1 MLKKLA
7 LIFFS
12 LCAFLPPLFAL
23 TLSVNVAKDSG
34 NEFSTIHIKEDLAF
48 KCFSEHDEYDKL
60 IQIQCVF
67 PREPK
72 EKFKAMETNF
82 FKIDSF
88 VNKKKYYIRVRPL
101 QKMKLFPIAYSL
113 LKHENIFQANLE
125 KPSSHWMILGYTKE
139 LPLIRQSQP
148 NAQSINFPIDMQE
161 VSLPS
166 VGALDVAGNPII
178 ISKLQDVT
186 DFMRIKSAYEAG
198 DYTHLAKDA
207 DAIFREF
214 PETIFEAE
222 LNLYKIRGYHQTDES
237 EELLV
242 VAKDFL
248 WEHSD
253 DENVPEVLA
262 YMANAYSAV
271 GLQSDALY
279 FYERLFKEYPDSK
292 YSALGMIFLGDQ
304 QVAGGKAK
312 EAKKYFEKAL
322 YKTKDVEIASMAAV
336 RLAKISL
343 EQGDLERASTLY
355 TKIIEGNPKYLLH
368 DVEENYDTARSFY
381 NRGQQRTAA
390 DILIAMTENLP
401 KNDDRYEMMQRDIG
415 LYLSETKQKAEAYK
429 ALKAYLVTYGEDAE
443 YALEVQKALDSLF
456 YAPEDANKTA
466 LLAEYE
472 NLESKY
478 ANEEIGQKAALEKA
492 KLLNQEKKYQD
503 VLDMKG
509 SGVER
514 EEGYE
519 TIETEAALALAM
531 DSLAKGRCS
540 QAIVLSSEYNLT
552 IESKFDKELYSCAF
566 QTGNYELAKRTAIKH
581 LKDSERLGWLYKYA
595 KTLNKL
601 GEYEELIKVSKDIVT
616 LSALEKTDK
625 YDDILQDTFYAEQRM
640 GNTQGMVTT
649 IKELERRRGLVS
661 ADIEL
666 YVEMIK
672 LGLKQ
677 HDDVVIETYTKK
689 VMGLQK
695 RTASYSQSPFV
706 EFAALQVLKAQKKEK
721 EQMALLRELVKREMT
736 DKEISRVQ
744 YMYGS
749 LLMKEGKNTEAKS
762 AFETSMKADEKS
774 AWAGL
779 SKDALSLLKED

>member
-1 MLKKLA
+1 LLKRLA
-7 LIFFS
+7 LILFPLS
-12 LCAFLPPLFAL
+12 SFLFPLFSL

-34 NEFSTIHIKEDLAF
+34 EEFSTIHIKEELAF
-48 KCFSEHDEYDKL
+48 KCLSEHDEYDNL
-60 IQIQCVF
+60 TQIQCVF

-101 QKMKLFPIAYSL
+101 QKMKLFPISHSL
-113 LKHENIFQANLE
+113 LKHENISQDNID
-125 KPSSHWMILGYTKE
+125 KPSKHWMILGYTKE
-139 LPLIRQSQP
+139 LPLIRQAQTNS
-148 NAQSINFPIDMQE
+148 QSINFPIDMNE
-161 VSLPS
+161 ISLPS

-198 DYTHLAKDA
+198 NYSHLAKDA
-207 DAIFREF
+207 DAVFREF
-214 PETIFEAE
+214 PDTIFEAE
-222 LNLYKIRGYHQTDES
+222 LNLYKIRGYHQTNES
-237 EELLV
+237 EELLS

-279 FYERLFKEYPDSK
+279 FYERLFKEYPESK

-312 EAKKYFEKAL
+312 EAKQYFEKAL

-343 EQGDLERASTLY
+343 EQGDLERASKLY
-355 TKIIEGNPKYLLH
+355 NKIIEGNPRYLLH

-381 NRGQQRTAA
+381 NRGKQNTGAS
-390 DILIAMTENLP
+390 ILIAMTENLP
-401 KNDDRYEMMQRDIG
+401 KTDDRYEMMERDIG
-415 LYLSETKQKAEAYK
+415 LYLSETKEKADAFN
-429 ALKAYLVTYGEDAE
+429 ALKHYQVTYGLDAE

-456 YAPEDANKTA
+456 YTPDDANKTA

-472 NLESKY
+472 NLEAKY
-478 ANEEIGQKAALEKA
+478 TNQEIGQKAALEKA
-492 KLLNQEKKYQD
+492 KLLQQEKQYQA
-503 VLDMKG
+503 VLDMNG
-509 SGVER
+509 TGVEK
-514 EEGYE
+514 EEAYAE
-519 TIETEAALALAM
+519 VQKSSAKALAM
-531 DSLAKGRCS
+531 DSLEKGRCS
-540 QAIVLSSEYNLT
+540 KAIGLSMDYNLS
-552 IESKFDKELYSCAF
+552 IETKFDKELYHCAF
-566 QTGNYELAKRTAIKH
+566 ATGNYELAKRTAIKH
-581 LKDSERLGWLYKYA
+581 LKDAQRLAWLYKYA

-601 GEYEELIKVSKDIVT
+601 GEYEELIKVTKDVVT
-616 LSALEKTDK
+616 LSAMDKVDK
-625 YDDILQDTFYAEQRM
+625 YDDILQDAFYAEQRL

-689 VMGLQK
+689 VMSLQK
-695 RTASYSQSPFV
+695 KTSSYSQSPFV
-706 EFAALQVLKAQKKEK
+706 EFAALQVLKAQNKEK
-721 EQMALLRELVKREMT
+721 EQMALLKELIKRDMTEKEM
-736 DKEISRVQ
+736 SRAQ
-744 YMYGS
+744 YMFGS
-749 LLMKEGKNTEAKS
+749 LLMKENKNKEAKL
-762 AFETSMKADEKS
+762 AFEASIKADEKS

-779 SKDALSLLKED
+779 SKDALELL

>member
-1 MLKKLA
+1 MKTSVLSSL
-7 LIFFS
+7 LFIF
-12 LCAFLPPLFAL
+12 LTPLYAL
-23 TLSVNVAKDSG
+23 TLSVNVAKENG
-34 NEFSTIHIKEDLAF
+34 VNFSTIHIKEDVAF
-48 KCFSEHDEYDKL
+48 KCLNEVDEYDNL
-60 IQIQCVF
+60 TQIQCVF

-72 EKFKAMETNF
+72 EKFKAMETSF

-101 QKMKLFPIAYSL
+101 QKMKLIPIAYSL
-113 LKHENIFQANLE
+113 LKHENVYQANLN
-125 KPSSHWMILGYTKE
+125 KPSKHWMVLGYTKE
-139 LPLIRQSQP
+139 LPLIRQSQM
-148 NAQSINFPIDMQE
+148 NAQSINFPIDMNE
-161 VSLPS
+161 ISLPS
-166 VGALDVAGNPII
+166 IGALDIAGKPII
-178 ISKLQDVT
+178 VSKLQDVT
-186 DFMRIKSAYEAG
+186 DFMRIKGAYEAG
-198 DYTHLAKDA
+198 NYKNLAKDA
-207 DAIFREF
+207 DEVFRDF
-214 PETIFEAE
+214 PDTIFEAE

-279 FYERLFKEYPDSK
+279 FYERLFKEYPNSK

-312 EAKKYFEKAL
+312 EAKQYFEKAL

-343 EQGDLERASTLY
+343 EQGDLERASDLY
-355 TKIIEGNPKYLLH
+355 GKIIEGNPKYLLH
-368 DVEENYDTARSFY
+368 NVEENYDTARSFY
-381 NRGQQRTAA
+381 NRGEQKTAA
-390 DILIAMTENLP
+390 NILIAMTQNLP

-415 LYLSETKQKAEAYK
+415 LYLSETKDKADAYN

-492 KLLNQEKKYQD
+492 KLLNEEKKYQE

-509 SGVER
+509 SGVEK
-514 EEGYE
+514 EEAYE
-519 TIETEAALALAM
+519 ALETSSALALAM
-531 DSLAKGRCS
+531 QSLEQGKCS
-540 QAIVLSSEYNLT
+540 NAIVLSNEYNLT
-552 IESKFDKELYSCAF
+552 IASKFDKELYNCAF
-566 QTGNYELAKRTAIKH
+566 ATGNYELAKRTSVKH
-581 LKDSERLGWLYKYA
+581 LKDKERLDWLYKYA

-601 GEYEELIKVSKDIVT
+601 GEYKELIKVSKDVVT
-616 LSALEKTDK
+616 LSALDKTDK
-625 YDDILQDTFYAEQRM
+625 YDDILHDVFYAQQRT
-640 GNTQGMVTT
+640 GNTIGMVTT
-649 IKELERRRGLVS
+649 IKELERRRGLLYD
-661 ADIEL
+661 DIEL

-677 HDDVVIETYTKK
+677 HDDVIIETYANK
-689 VMGLQK
+689 VMKLQDK
-695 RTASYSQSPFV
+695 TSSYTQSPFV
-706 EFAALQVLKAQKKEK
+706 EFAALQILKAQKKDK
-721 EQMALLRELVKREMT
+721 EQMRLLNKLVKIDMR
-736 DKEISRVQ
+736 DKDKSRVQ
-744 YMYGS
+744 YMFGS
-749 LLMKEGKNTEAKS
+749 LLMKENKNKEAKA
-762 AFETSMKADEKS
+762 AFEASIRADEKS

-779 SKDALSLLKED
+779 SKDALELL